1 MATSKQFL
9 TYLLEQLSDLEEITH
24 RAMMGDYIIYYRGK
38 TLMPRAPFEPPYK
51 GAKDMILV
59 EDVDNK
65 EFLTQLFLSM
75 YDELPFPKPTKKK
88 K

>member
-1 MATSKQFL
+1 MS
-9 TYLLEQLSDLEEITH
+9 
-24 RAMMGDYIIYYRGK
+24 AMKPTEAAK